1 MDRHSRARRG
11 DRPALACRRRPH
23 SGQSGSR
30 SLGRPAGSG
39 SSKLAGNGW
48 IHELAGLP
56 SLTRQI
62 RLVTTTPPLAED
74 ADAEAQLFGIDRR
87 M

>member
-1 MDRHSRARRG
+1 MNA
-11 DRPALACRRRPH
+11 AM
-23 SGQSGSR
+23 QGS
-30 SLGRPAGSG
+30 LGSG

-62 RLVTTTPPLAED
+62 CLVTTSAS
-74 ADAEAQLFGIDRR
+74 IKNHIR
-87 M
+87 